1 MKNKFYLKLAWTGIK
16 KNHQIYTPYIF
27 TCIGMV
33 MMYYIVA
40 FLAQSSVLE
49 YLHGKESLESLLS
62 MGSYVIGFFALFFL
76 LYSHSFLLRRRKME
90 FGLYN
95 ILGMEKRNLIYV
107 LIWESIGI
115 MAVSLTIGLICGIVF
130 SKIAELIMLNVIQ
143 ENINFSL
150 SIGISVIGKSVL
162 LFAGI
167 FLIIFLNS
175 VRQIRISNPIELLRS
190 SNLGD
195 KKPKANWVLAILG
208 IVLLGVAYYIALSIE
223 EPFAAIM
230 AFVGVVILVIVATY
244 LLFIAGSVAL
254 CRLLQK
260 NKSYYYQTNHFVSLS
275 SMIYR
280 MKRNGAGLATIC
292 ILSTMIL
299 VMLSTTV
306 CMCVGL
312 EDGVRKR
319 YNRDVIWNIYSSD
332 TQVIQSVQDQ
342 IQEVL
347 EESHY
352 TQNDAFEYRMLELI
366 GFLNG
371 NQFNPDPNNT
381 NELTELSDF
390 RDVYFVSLED
400 YNRVM
405 DKNEQLAADE
415 VLFYSTGTKYAEKSI
430 EIQGYQSFKVK
441 KSIDKFDES
450 EASEQ
455 QLFDMII
462 LVVSDF
468 ESVNA
473 YFEGKKDSSGEN
485 LADAIYHF
493 GFDVD
498 ASKEEQLQ
506 LYDTLSNRFDILKNQ
521 KDFPELILEVRENE
535 RSELYAIYGGLLFFG
550 IFLSL
555 VFVLAM
561 VLIIYYKQVAEGYED
576 KDRFKIMQKIGMT
589 KKEIQKTINS
599 QILTVF
605 FLPLIV
611 AGVHLAVAFP
621 ILSKIMLLFNVTN
634 YIILITTIVGCY
646 LVFGIFYIIIY
657 KVTSSVYYK
666 IVSRNFA

>member
-1 MKNKFYLKLAWTGIK
+1 
-16 KNHQIYTPYIF
+16 
-27 TCIGMV
+27 
-33 MMYYIVA
+33 
-40 FLAQSSVLE
+40 
-49 YLHGKESLESLLS
+49 
-62 MGSYVIGFFALFFL
+62 
-76 LYSHSFLLRRRKME
+76 
-90 FGLYN
+90 
-95 ILGMEKRNLIYV
+95 
-107 LIWESIGI
+107 
-115 MAVSLTIGLICGIVF
+115 
-130 SKIAELIMLNVIQ
+130 
-143 ENINFSL
+143 
-150 SIGISVIGKSVL
+150 
-162 LFAGI
+162 
-167 FLIIFLNS
+167 
-175 VRQIRISNPIELLRS
+175 
-190 SNLGD
+190 
-195 KKPKANWVLAILG
+195 
-208 IVLLGVAYYIALSIE
+208 
-223 EPFAAIM
+223 
-230 AFVGVVILVIVATY
+230 
-244 LLFIAGSVAL
+244 
-254 CRLLQK
+254 
-260 NKSYYYQTNHFVSLS
+260 
-275 SMIYR
+275 

-381 NELTELSDF
+381 NELTDLSDF